1 MEMATSTTDMR
12 LSGGH
17 PALEFINTVD
27 SRRGR
32 WGPDLLR
39 SFDDLII
46 LAGRIGVI
54 DAQHAGGLSQL
65 TKEQPQ
71 EAESAFE
78 AAIRLR
84 EATYKI
90 FLAEDTDKA
99 YPPEPFAIVHEIARR
114 ARAQQVILQTES
126 GLRWQ
131 QPVTGLA
138 DLIDLF
144 ATQAADLLTERS
156 HRRPIRE
163 CKGDNCGWLFLDSSK
178 SGRRLWCSEA
188 SCGTHARVKRFRNK
202 RG

>member
-1 MEMATSTTDMR
+1 MGMATSTTDMR

-17 PALEFINTVD
+17 PALEFANTVD

-46 LAGRIGVI
+46 LAGRVGLI
-54 DAQHAGGLSQL
+54 DQTQAARLRQL
-65 TKEQPQ
+65 TKDQPK
-71 EAESAFE
+71 EADSALE

-84 EATYKI
+84 EATYEV

-99 YPPEPFAIVHEIARR
+99 YPPEPFAIVHEKARR
-114 ARAQQVILQTES
+114 ARAQQVIRQTEDAI
-126 GLRWQ
+126 RWE

-138 DLIDLF
+138 NLVDLF
-144 ATQAADLLTERS
+144 ASQAADLLTERS
-156 HRRPIRE
+156 ERRGVRE
-163 CKGDNCGWLFLDSSK
+163 CKGDNCGWLFLDSSRN
-178 SGRRLWCSEA
+178 GRRLWCSEA